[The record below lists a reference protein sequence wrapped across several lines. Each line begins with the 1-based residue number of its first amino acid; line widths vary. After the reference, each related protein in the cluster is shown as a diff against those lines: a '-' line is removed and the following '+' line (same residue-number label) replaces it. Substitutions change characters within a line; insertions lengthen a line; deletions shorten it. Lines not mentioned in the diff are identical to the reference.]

1 MLSKTKPH
9 TTQKSITLFTL
20 LIFAAALCSF
30 SGDEKTFSNAK
41 DWIPEEFDTRTTV
54 LLVQNIK
61 GPGNER
67 AQKIWEKV
75 IADMKVVMKEGY
87 PYKYEFASQEDIK
100 GGSRYADKEKYRY
113 VLVPDF
119 TYATALG
126 ATGTD
131 WRHDDYIFDRKL
143 DKQYA
148 YTKHAGSN
156 PLMVFKPAVA
166 TLVKYL
172 KELK

>member
-1 MLSKTKPH
+1 MFSKTKSRKAE
-9 TTQKSITLFTL
+9 KSIVIFAL
-20 LIFAAALCSF
+20 LILAIVLASF
-30 SGDEKTFSNAK
+30 SSDEKTFNNAK
-41 DWIPEEFDTRTTV
+41 DWIPEGFDTRSTV

-67 AQKIWEKV
+67 AQKVWEKV
-75 IADMKVVMKEGY
+75 IVDMKAVMKAGY
-87 PYKYEFASQEDIK
+87 PYKYEFASQDDIK
-100 GGSRYADKEKYRY
+100 SSAKYTDKDTYRY

-119 TYATALG
+119 AYGTSLG

-131 WRHDDYIFDRKL
+131 WKHDDFIYDRKL
-143 DKQYA
+143 DKSYA
-148 YTKHAGSN
+148 YTKHASSN

-166 TLVKYL
+166 TIVKYL